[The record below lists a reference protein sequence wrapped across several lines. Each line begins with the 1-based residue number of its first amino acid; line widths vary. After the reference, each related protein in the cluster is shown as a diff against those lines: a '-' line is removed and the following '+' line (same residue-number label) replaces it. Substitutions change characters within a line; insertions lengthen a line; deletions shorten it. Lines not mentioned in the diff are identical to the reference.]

1 MLHQLTLAEIA
12 RALADKQFSAEELT
26 RTLLGRIRQ
35 LDPQLNSF
43 ISITDDLAIAQAKAA
58 DERRANGE
66 NGALLGAPIAHKDL
80 FCTQGVRTSCGSKM
94 LDNFVSPYDATVVEK
109 LAAAGAVTLG
119 KLNMDEFAMGSSNQS
134 SHYGAVNNP
143 WSLDRVPGGSS
154 GGSAA
159 AVAAR
164 LLPAATGTDTG
175 GSIRQPA
182 ALTNLTGIKP
192 TYGRV
197 SRWGMIA
204 YASSLDQG
212 GPLAR
217 TAEDCALMLGV
228 MAGFDPK
235 DSTSVE
241 QPVDDYLAALQKPL
255 SGLRI
260 GLPREYFGAGLDSR
274 IADAVLAVV
283 EELKTLG
290 ATVKDISLPNM
301 QHAIPAYYVI
311 APAEASSN
319 LSRFDGVRYGYRC
332 DAPQNLEDLYKRSRA
347 EGFGSEVKNR
357 IMVGT
362 YALSAGYYDAYYLQ
376 AQKIRRLIKNDFVS
390 AFAEVDVIL
399 GPTTPNPA
407 WKIGEKN
414 DDPVSQYL
422 EDIYTITAN
431 LAACRAVHARRLR
444 RRPAGGCPVARA
456 LLPGRSP
463 AQRRAPVPAGQ
474 RLAHPHPGRLLPWQ
488 RHAVPPSPAE
498 RATRRVG
505 SGLRRHRRIEEHHMQ
520 WETVIGLEIHAQLAT
535 QSKIFSGSSTAS
547 APRRIPRPAWSTWPC
562 RAPCR
567 C

>member
-1 MLHQLTLAEIA
+1 MLHQLTLAEVA
-12 RALADKQFSAEELT
+12 RGLADKQFSAQELAT
-26 RTLLGRIRQ
+26 ALLARIKQ

-43 ISITDDLAIAQAKAA
+43 ITVTEESALAQAKAA
-58 DERRANGE
+58 DERRAKGE
-66 NGALLGAPIAHKDL
+66 TGALLGAPIAHKDL
-80 FCTQGVRTSCGSKM
+80 FCTQGVRTSCGSKI
-94 LDNFVSPYDATVVEK
+94 LDAFVSPYDATVVER
-109 LAAAGAVTLG
+109 LADAGTVSLG
-119 KLNMDEFAMGSSNQS
+119 KLNMDEFAMGSANES
-134 SHYGAVNNP
+134 SHYGPVKNP
-143 WSLDRVPGGSS
+143 WDTSRVPGGSS

-164 LLPAATGTDTG
+164 LIPAATGTDTG

-217 TAEDCALMLGV
+217 TAEDCALMLGA

-235 DSTSVE
+235 DSTSVD
-241 QPVDDYLAALQKPL
+241 QPVDDYLAALAKPL
-255 SGLRI
+255 TGLRI
-260 GLPREYFGAGLDSR
+260 GLPKEYFGAGLDSR
-274 IADAVLAVV
+274 IADAVMKVVEQLKQLGAVV
-283 EELKTLG
+283 KE
-290 ATVKDISLPNM
+290 ISLPNM

-332 DAPQNLEDLYKRSRA
+332 EDPKDLQDLYKRSRA
-347 EGFGSEVKNR
+347 EGFGAEVKRR

-362 YALSAGYYDAYYLQ
+362 YALSAGYYDAYYLK

-407 WKIGEKN
+407 WKLGEKN
-414 DDPVSQYL
+414 NDPVAQYL

-431 LAACRAVHARRLR
+431 LAGIPGLSM
-444 RRPAGGCPVARA
+444 PAGFVDGLPIGVQ
-456 LLPGRSP
+456 LL
-463 AQRRAPVPAGQ
+463 APYFQ
-474 RLAHPHPGRLLPWQ
+474 EGRLLNVAHQYQLVSDWHKQ
-488 RHAVPPSPAE
+488 APA
-498 RATRRVG
+498 G
-505 SGLRRHRRIEEHHMQ
+505 
-520 WETVIGLEIHAQLAT
+520 
-535 QSKIFSGSSTAS
+535 F
-547 APRRIPRPAWSTWPC
+547 
-562 RAPCR
+562 
-567 C
+567 

>member
-311 APAEASSN
+311 APAEASS
-319 LSRFDGVRYGYRC
+319 
-332 DAPQNLEDLYKRSRA
+332 
-347 EGFGSEVKNR
+347 
-357 IMVGT
+357 T
-362 YALSAGYYDAYYLQ
+362 
-376 AQKIRRLIKNDFVS
+376 
-390 AFAEVDVIL
+390 
-399 GPTTPNPA
+399 
-407 WKIGEKN
+407 
-414 DDPVSQYL
+414 
-422 EDIYTITAN
+422 
-431 LAACRAVHARRLR
+431 CRASTACAMAIVATPRRTWKT
-444 RRPAGGCPVARA
+444 CTSARA
-456 LLPGRSP
+456 R
-463 AQRRAPVPAGQ
+463 
-474 RLAHPHPGRLLPWQ
+474 
-488 RHAVPPSPAE
+488 
-498 RATRRVG
+498 
-505 SGLRRHRRIEEHHMQ
+505 
-520 WETVIGLEIHAQLAT
+520 
-535 QSKIFSGSSTAS
+535 KAS
-547 APRRIPRPAWSTWPC
+547 AAK
-562 RAPCR
+562 
-567 C
+567 